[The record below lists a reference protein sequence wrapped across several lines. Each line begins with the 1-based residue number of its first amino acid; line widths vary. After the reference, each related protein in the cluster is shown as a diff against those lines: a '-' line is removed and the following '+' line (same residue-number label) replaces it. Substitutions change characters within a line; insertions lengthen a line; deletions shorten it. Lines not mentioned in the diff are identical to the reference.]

1 MNNQKTISIWLRAI
15 MASII
20 VIIAVGGITR
30 VTNSGLSMVDWELV
44 GGVFPP
50 MNSSQWE
57 IEFDKYKEFP
67 EYKNKPSA
75 VANIS
80 EFKNI
85 FWWEYIHRIIGRL
98 IGILVLIPFIYFVIT
113 QKISNSQKISYFIIV
128 LLIGLQGLL
137 GWLMVKTGLD
147 EETYNGVGVSP
158 FYLAMHLGLALMT
171 YCYVF
176 WQYLDLKYQHF
187 KNNRYKG
194 FNYGIP
200 IFVLLFF
207 QIIVGAILS
216 GLDGGLVSHSFPLMS
231 SGEFYSSRAV
241 VDFKNPFFV
250 HFLHRWV
257 PFLVVLIISIIYLK
271 LRRVLSV
278 SQVSYFRILFYL
290 IGFQIMVGIFTV
302 IFYVPASFAILHQ
315 LGAVFM
321 IMLSTLLIYSFNNK

>member
-176 WQYLDLKYQHF
+176 W
-187 KNNRYKG
+187 
-194 FNYGIP
+194 
-200 IFVLLFF
+200 
-207 QIIVGAILS
+207 
-216 GLDGGLVSHSFPLMS
+216 
-231 SGEFYSSRAV
+231 
-241 VDFKNPFFV
+241 
-250 HFLHRWV
+250 
-257 PFLVVLIISIIYLK
+257 
-271 LRRVLSV
+271 
-278 SQVSYFRILFYL
+278 
-290 IGFQIMVGIFTV
+290 
-302 IFYVPASFAILHQ
+302 
-315 LGAVFM
+315 
-321 IMLSTLLIYSFNNK
+321 